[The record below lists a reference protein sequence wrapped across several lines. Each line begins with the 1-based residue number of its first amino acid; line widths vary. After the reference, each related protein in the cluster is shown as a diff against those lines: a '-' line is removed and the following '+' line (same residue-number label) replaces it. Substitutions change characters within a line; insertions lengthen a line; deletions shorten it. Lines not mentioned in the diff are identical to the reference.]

1 MTTLSDPP
9 STTKRRT
16 SGPAWSSGP
25 CAALEHR
32 FSLTLPREA
41 DFVAVLGSLVRP
53 FTTPSADPAE
63 PAGHYEITRSSKGP
77 LPFHLYYDGQRL
89 TSGVR
94 ARDFCTMLS
103 WHINRSVIDGSRDR
117 HVLMHAACVTAAGVT
132 VILPADQESGK
143 TTTTAGLLRQGYDY
157 VTDEAVAL
165 DPRTGS
171 VTPFPKTLSLDPG
184 SWHLFPELR
193 PAHSD
198 PRARQW
204 HVPAAHL
211 GSRQST
217 GPVAPPGV
225 IVFPHY
231 RAGSSTAVEP
241 VSRAEAVRQLALMT
255 FEFQQH
261 AGRNL
266 RVLGRIAAGATV
278 ARLVIGSLDDA
289 VDAIDNLVSNKIL
302 EET

>member
-1 MTTLSDPP
+1 VTTVSDPP
-9 STTKRRT
+9 TSARRNLSGST
-16 SGPAWSSGP
+16 WSSGP

-32 FSLTLPREA
+32 FTVTLPREGE
-41 DFVAVLGSLVRP
+41 FVGVLGAVVRP
-53 FTTPSADPAE
+53 FATPSADLP
-63 PAGHYEITRSSKGP
+63 PSAGHYLIKRSSEGP
-77 LPFHLYYDGQRL
+77 LPYDLFYNGQRL

-94 ARDFCTMLS
+94 APDFCTMLS

-165 DPRTGS
+165 DPRTGR

-193 PAHSD
+193 TTYAD

-204 HVPAAHL
+204 YVPAGHL

-217 GPVAPPGV
+217 GPVDVPRV
-225 IVFPHY
+225 IVFPRY
-231 RAGSSTAVEP
+231 RAGSLTAIEP

-266 RVLGRIAAGATV
+266 RLLGRIAAGATV
-278 ARLVIGSLDDA
+278 VRLVIGSLDDA
-289 VDAIDNLVSNKIL
+289 VDAIDSLVSNALL
-302 EET
+302 EEI